1 MNDLKKNLLIMIGV
15 VIAICF
21 VGRFD
26 YNEEIVYNM
35 DESTYQVLKKKLG
48 DVSTSELVDTYMSD
62 REYWDSLGRLK

>member
-26 YNEEIVYNM
+26 YNEGIVYNM

>member
-1 MNDLKKNLLIMIGV
+1 MKKNLLIMIGV

>member
-1 MNDLKKNLLIMIGV
+1 MNDLKKNLLIMAAV

-21 VGRFD
+21 VGCFD

-62 REYWDSLGRLK
+62 REYWDSLGREY

>member
-62 REYWDSLGRLK
+62 REYWDSLGREY